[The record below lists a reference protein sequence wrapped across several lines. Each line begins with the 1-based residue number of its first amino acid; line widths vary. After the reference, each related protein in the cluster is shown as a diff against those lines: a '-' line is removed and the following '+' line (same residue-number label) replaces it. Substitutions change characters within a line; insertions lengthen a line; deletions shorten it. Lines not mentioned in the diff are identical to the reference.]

1 MFDDA
6 LVKDCY
12 RREQSIVPQ
21 QALALTNSRLV
32 LDASEQIA
40 RRLSEP
46 ATDDRAFVQ
55 TAFRVV
61 LGITANDAEIAASEK
76 ALEAWRNLP
85 GGSPDTARANFV
97 WTLIN
102 HNDFVTLR

>member
-1 MFDDA
+1 
-6 LVKDCY
+6 
-12 RREQSIVPQ
+12 VPQ

-40 RRLSEP
+40 RRLSEG
-46 ATDDRAFVQ
+46 AADDTTFLQ

-61 LGITANDAEIAASEK
+61 LGITANDAEIAESAK
-76 ALEAWRNLP
+76 ALDAWQNLP
-85 GGSPDTARANFV
+85 GGSTAMARANLV